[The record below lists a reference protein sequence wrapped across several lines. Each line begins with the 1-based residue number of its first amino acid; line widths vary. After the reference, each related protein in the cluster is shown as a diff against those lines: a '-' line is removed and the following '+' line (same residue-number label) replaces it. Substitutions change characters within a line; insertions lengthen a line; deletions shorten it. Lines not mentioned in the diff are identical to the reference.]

1 MQFGGKF
8 RHKNT
13 LIHSNFLLDMLGMN
27 TTTNVGVILL
37 RDATKKALL
46 KAHIQLYTEKLTD
59 ELEAR
64 VRELEEEAAKRRKM

>member
-1 MQFGGKF
+1 
-8 RHKNT
+8 
-13 LIHSNFLLDMLGMN
+13 MN